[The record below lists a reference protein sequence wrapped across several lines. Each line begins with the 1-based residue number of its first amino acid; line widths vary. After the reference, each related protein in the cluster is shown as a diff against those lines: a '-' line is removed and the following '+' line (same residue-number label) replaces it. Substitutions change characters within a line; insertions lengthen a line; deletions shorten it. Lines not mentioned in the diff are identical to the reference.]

1 MQASVPAVPNHPA
14 ARRATLVI
22 QALRRRLRQP
32 AFRDRHRRDRKA
44 FTRQRILDF
53 PVVVLCLL
61 QKSVK
66 SLQLHLLEFLDQWPD
81 GHPESPV
88 SPGAFTR
95 ARAKLRPS
103 AYVELNTEVLL
114 PMVYRRASGG
124 DLRRWQGHRVL
135 GIDSSLIRL
144 PATASLAKVF
154 GWVECANQT
163 GKSSVRYPQARISVL
178 YDVLNHLGWDAR
190 LEPHTVAE
198 TQLAHD
204 HLAHAKP
211 GDLILCD
218 RGYAGLFWFISLRA
232 LGMEFV
238 VRCSQGSFKP
248 VQELFGRNEAGVSC
262 EVVLQAQGDVKRE
275 LRAAGLPTELR
286 VRLVT
291 VRLNTGELEV
301 LATSLLDPVR
311 YPTETFAEVYH
322 WRWGIETYYGRLKG
336 RLELEHWS
344 GQTEV
349 AIRQDFQAAVFLSN
363 LETVVC
369 GSAEQELA
377 QTTAHREQAAQLNR
391 AVCLH
396 TIKNQIIELLAGRQP
411 VKKVLARLL
420 PLFKANPVSVR
431 PQRKV
436 PRRKIPPGQS
446 YHYQR
451 NVRKIVF

>member
-1 MQASVPAVPNHPA
+1 MQASISAVPSPAA
-14 ARRATLVI
+14 ARRAALVI
-22 QALRRRLRQP
+22 QALRRRLREP
-32 AFRDRHRRDRKA
+32 AFRDRHRRDPKA
-44 FTRQRILDF
+44 FTRQRILAF
-53 PVVVLCLL
+53 PIVVLCLL
-61 QKSVK
+61 QQSAK
-66 SLQLHLLEFLDQWPD
+66 SLQLHLNEFLDQWPD
-81 GHPESPV
+81 GPTESPV

-114 PMVYRRASGG
+114 PRVYGG
-124 DLRRWQGHRVL
+124 AGGVDRRWRGHRVL

-144 PATASLAKVF
+144 PATVSLAKVF
-154 GWVECANQT
+154 GLVECANQT
-163 GKSSVRYPQARISVL
+163 GKSSVRFPEARISVL

-198 TQLAHD
+198 TQLAHA
-204 HLAHAKP
+204 HLAHARP

-232 LGMEFV
+232 QGMEFV

-248 VQELFGRNEAGVSC
+248 VQELFARNEAGVSC
-262 EVVLQAQGDVKRE
+262 EVVLQAQGGVKHE
-275 LRAAGLPTELR
+275 LRTAGLPTELR

-311 YPTETFAEVYH
+311 YPTEAFAEVYH

-336 RLELEHWS
+336 RLELERWS
-344 GQTEV
+344 GQTET

-363 LETVVC
+363 LETVV
-369 GSAEQELA
+369 GGPAEQELA
-377 QTTAHREQAAQLNR
+377 ATTAHREQAVQLNR

-396 TIKNQIIELLAGRQP
+396 TLKNQIIALLAGRQP
-411 VKKVLARLL
+411 VKQVLACLL
-420 PLFKANPVSVR
+420 PFFTANPVSVR

>member
-1 MQASVPAVPNHPA
+1 MQASFPAVPSYPA

-32 AFRDRHRRDRKA
+32 AFLDGHRRDAKA

-53 PVVVLCLL
+53 PVVVLCIL

-66 SLQLHLLEFLDQWPD
+66 SLQLHLHEFLDQWHE
-81 GHPESPV
+81 GCPERSA

-103 AYVELNTEVLL
+103 AYVELNTQVLL
-114 PMVYRRASGG
+114 PQVYHRRGG
-124 DLRRWQGHRVL
+124 ENLRLWQGHRVL

-144 PATASLAKVF
+144 PATASLAKGF
-154 GWVECANQT
+154 GLVECANQT

-190 LEPHTVAE
+190 LEPHTVGE
-198 TQLAHD
+198 TQLARD

-218 RGYAGLFWFISLRA
+218 RGYAGLFWFSSLRA
-232 LGMEFV
+232 LGLEFV
-238 VRCSQGSFKP
+238 VRCSKGSFGP
-248 VQELFGRNEAGVSC
+248 VQELFGRDEPGVSW
-262 EVVLQAQGDVKRE
+262 EVVLQAQDEVKRD

-301 LATSLLDPVR
+301 LATSLLDPAR

-322 WRWGIETYYGRLKG
+322 WRWAIETYYGRLKG
-336 RLELEHWS
+336 RLELENWS

-349 AIRQDFQAAVFLSN
+349 AIGQDFQAAIFLSN

-369 GSAEQELA
+369 GSAEVELA
-377 QTTAHREQAAQLNR
+377 AATAHREQAVQLNR

-411 VKKVLARLL
+411 AKKVLARLI
-420 PLFKANPVSVR
+420 PLFQANPVSVR
-431 PQRKV
+431 TQRKV

-451 NVRKIVF
+451 NVRKIVY